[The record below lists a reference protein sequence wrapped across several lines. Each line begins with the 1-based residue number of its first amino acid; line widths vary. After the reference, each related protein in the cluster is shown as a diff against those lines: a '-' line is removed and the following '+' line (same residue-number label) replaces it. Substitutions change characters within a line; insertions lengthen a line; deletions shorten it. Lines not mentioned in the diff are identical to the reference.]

1 MGVIGVDI
9 FFVLSGFLITG
20 LLLEE
25 WDETGRI
32 SIKRFYA
39 RRAIRLLPALV
50 VVLAALKG
58 FMLFTRPAAEVRS
71 TGIQALVTLG
81 YAMNWMRAFG
91 EYGAAL
97 VGHTWAMCTR

>member
-39 RRAIRLLPALV
+39 RRALRLLPALV
-50 VVLAALKG
+50 VVLASLLV

-71 TGIQALVTLG
+71 TGIQALVTLSYG
-81 YAMNWMRAFG
+81 MNWMRAFG
-91 EYGAAL
+91 AYVAAL
-97 VGHTWAMCTR
+97 RGHTLAVSI